1 MLVGGS
7 TYGSATRRVVDVA
20 QDTRGASILIA
31 LLFFLVCAL
40 VGAVVLTAATVST
53 GQLVDYEKSQQA
65 YYSTTSAAELF
76 RDELVGGTCT
86 VSGED
91 YTCIFADANT
101 RMQNFIAGAVKSQN
115 TNSNPLVP
123 STATATLKV
132 SASAGNE
139 TLKDVT
145 ARLTMGGKNASTPFD
160 LRITFSP
167 TVYDGAVGNYQV
179 VLTIPASCLY
189 DKAGT
194 TLQSITWKDAVITK
208 SPRQTEGS

>member
-1 MLVGGS
+1 MGGS
-7 TYGSATRRVVDVA
+7 TYGPAARRVVDVA

-76 RDELVGGTCT
+76 RDELVGGTYT

-91 YTCIFADANT
+91 YTCAFADANT
-101 RMQNFIAGAVKSQN
+101 SVQNFIAGAVKSQN
-115 TNSNPLVP
+115 TTSNPLAP
-123 STATATLKV
+123 SAATATLKV
-132 SASAGNE
+132 SAPADND

-189 DKAGT
+189 DEAGT

-208 SPRQTEGS
+208 SPRQTESS

>member
-1 MLVGGS
+1 MVGF
-7 TYGSATRRVVDVA
+7 A

-91 YTCIFADANT
+91 YTCAFADTNAS
-101 RMQNFIAGAVKSQN
+101 MQNFIAGAVKSQN
-115 TNSNPLVP
+115 TTSNPLAP
-123 STATATLKV
+123 SAATATLKV
-132 SASAGNE
+132 SAPAGND

-145 ARLTMGGKNASTPFD
+145 ARLTMGGKNASTAFD

-189 DKAGT
+189 DEAGT

-208 SPRQTEGS
+208 TPRQTDGG

>member
-1 MLVGGS
+1 MGGS
-7 TYGSATRRVVDVA
+7 TYGPAARRVVDVA

-91 YTCIFADANT
+91 
-101 RMQNFIAGAVKSQN
+101 
-115 TNSNPLVP
+115 
-123 STATATLKV
+123 
-132 SASAGNE
+132 
-139 TLKDVT
+139 
-145 ARLTMGGKNASTPFD
+145 
-160 LRITFSP
+160 
-167 TVYDGAVGNYQV
+167 
-179 VLTIPASCLY
+179 
-189 DKAGT
+189 
-194 TLQSITWKDAVITK
+194 
-208 SPRQTEGS
+208 

>member
-1 MLVGGS
+1 MGGS
-7 TYGSATRRVVDVA
+7 TYGPATRRVVDVA

-91 YTCIFADANT
+91 YTCTFADANT

-115 TNSNPLVP
+115 TNSNPLAP
-123 STATATLKV
+123 SAATATLKV
-132 SASAGNE
+132 SAPAGND

-189 DKAGT
+189 DEAGT